1 MTVTAFPKL
10 VPVTSLNL
18 IAIYIKFQP
27 LQLLF
32 KFSLLANEN
41 VSKNV
46 RNEYTLV
53 QKFDIYN
60 FLQTSKN

>member
-32 KFSLLANEN
+32 KFSLLANEH

>member
-41 VSKNV
+41 ISKNV